1 MENIQKTLRDKPAMR
16 WAMLVLVSMLMFAT
30 YWFQDFFS
38 GLKGLMESEMGFT
51 SSEFGRMI
59 GLTTIANVFGMII
72 VGGIML
78 DKWGIR
84 IAGIVFGGLA
94 TVGASI
100 TALAA
105 YGFFGESHSTQ
116 LTMMIIGRVM
126 FGSGLEVVCVVATRT
141 IVKWFKGHEFALA
154 MAINMGFGRLGSAMG
169 IALSIDIGGGSVPP
183 AVAFAATLIGLSLII
198 FLVYTVFD
206 RKLDRQTGETAG
218 DAEEEFKLTDLV
230 KLITNRSFL
239 FIALLCVSFY
249 AAVFPFIQYA
259 PDLMVNKFGFS
270 YNLPETANFFTVFGS
285 VSLGNAA
292 IFIGLFIFG
301 IAFSMVPAQM
311 KSMGKKIASVLIIF
325 VLFAL
330 FISALWDTTLSL
342 WLKNGPKTASLIPMG
357 TILFTPIFGSYID
370 RKGKAASVMI
380 LGALLLIFAH
390 ISLSVFNSVVLGY
403 LGLLSLGIAF
413 SLVPAAMWPSVAKI
427 VAENRLGT
435 AYATMFTI
443 QNIGLLGLFWGIGKV
458 LDMVNPKVIEAMES
472 ARTLLESQG
481 LSSSE
486 ISTQIDNMKAIGEIP
501 PYNYFWPIFMLVILG
516 VISIFLALQL
526 RIADSKQK
534 YGLEL
539 PFGNLEE

>member
-1 MENIQKTLRDKPAMR
+1 METVQKTLRDSAAMR
-16 WAMLVLVSMLMFAT
+16 WFMLVLVSMLMFAT

-51 SSEFGRMI
+51 SAEFGRLI
-59 GLTTIANVFGMII
+59 GLTTIANIFGMII

-94 TVGASI
+94 TLGASI
-100 TALAA
+100 TAMAA

-116 LTMMIIGRVM
+116 LTMMIIGRIM

-141 IVKWFKGHEFALA
+141 VVKWFKGHEFALA

-183 AVAFAATLIGLSLII
+183 AVAFAATLIGLALII
-198 FLVYTVFD
+198 FLIYSVFD
-206 RKLDRQTGETAG
+206 IKLDRQTGETAG
-218 DAEEEFKLTDLV
+218 DAEDEFKFSDLI
-230 KLITNRSFL
+230 KLITNRTFL
-239 FIALLCVSFY
+239 LISLLCVSFY

-270 YNLPETANFFTVFGS
+270 YNLPDTGSYFQIFGN
-285 VSLGNAA
+285 VSLGNAV

-311 KSMGKKIASVLIIF
+311 KTRGAKLLSLIII
-325 VLFAL
+325 FAL
-330 FISALWDTTLSL
+330 FAVFISTLWGTLSL
-342 WLKNGPKTASLIPMG
+342 WFTNGPKTASLIPMG
-357 TILFTPIFGSYID
+357 TILFTPIFGNYID
-370 RKGKAASVMI
+370 RKGKATAVMI
-380 LGALLLIFAH
+380 LGSFLLIFAH
-390 ISLSVFNSVVLGY
+390 ISLSLFNSVVLGY

-427 VAENRLGT
+427 VSESRLGT

-443 QNIGLLGLFWGIGKV
+443 QNYGLLAFFWGIGKV
-458 LDMVNPKVIEAMES
+458 LDMVNPVVVEKLES
-472 ARTLLESQG
+472 AREMLEGQG

-486 ISTQIDNMKAIGEIP
+486 ISEQIGLMRAAGEIQ
-501 PYNYFWPIFMLVILG
+501 PYNYMWPIFMLVILG
-516 VISIFLALQL
+516 IISIFLAFQL
-526 RIADSKQK
+526 RKADAKQK

-539 PFGNLEE
+539 PFGNITE